1 MQADV
6 RQIPCVPCGTQTI
19 LKTGVVKMAGDM
31 SIKTLA
37 AGLVLCGA
45 LAACE
50 KDVILQ
56 GERFAVRTP
65 LAESVPVDGQPA
77 PVAPS
82 DQPENASVPIAVGSA
97 QSLGEWS
104 HRGGSARHTAPNA
117 SLSAAPVRVFSVNIG
132 SGNSKRQRVSASPVV
147 SGGRVF
153 AMDSGTRLTAVSTS
167 GALQWTADL
176 TADFDRGGDVS
187 GGGLAVQGGRV
198 FATTG
203 FGELVALDAGSG
215 AVLWRQRLD
224 APLTGAPAVDGNAVY
239 AVGRDGS
246 AAAVAVD
253 TGRIL
258 WQVPGTP
265 SASGM
270 IGASSPAIGD
280 TEVYFP
286 FASGEIAAVGKGGG
300 ERAWGAAVAGKR
312 LGRAYAIVGDITGD
326 PVVVGGTI
334 YAGTA
339 AGRTV
344 ALDAASGETVWNVG
358 EGALNPPLVVGG
370 SVFVVNDEN
379 RLVRLDAGS
388 GEVIWAVDMPYWT
401 TDKPRKRKGIVAQF
415 GPVLAGGR
423 LVVASGDGQLR
434 LFDPTSGALV
444 GGAEIPGGAASSV
457 ALAGG
462 VLYVVGGNGQLHAFR

>member
-1 MQADV
+1 MGRWERRAIFGIGAV
-6 RQIPCVPCGTQTI
+6 R
-19 LKTGVVKMAGDM
+19 MAGKM
-31 SIKTLA
+31 SIKNVAT
-37 AGLVLCGA
+37 GLVLCGL

-50 KDVILQ
+50 KDVILT
-56 GERFAVRTP
+56 GERFPVHAP
-65 LAESVPVDGQPA
+65 LEASVPVEGEPA

-82 DQPENASVPIAVGSA
+82 DQPENTSVPIAVGAA

-104 HRGGSARHTAPNA
+104 HRGGNARHTAPNA

-132 SGNSKRQRVSASPVV
+132 AGNSKRQRVSASPVV
-147 SGGRVF
+147 SNGRVF
-153 AMDSGTRLTAVSTS
+153 AMDSGTKLTAVSTA
-167 GALQWTADL
+167 GAAQWSVDL

-203 FGELVALDAGSG
+203 YGELVALDAASG
-215 AVLWRQRLD
+215 AIVWRQRLD

-246 AAAVAVD
+246 AAALAVD

-280 TEVYFP
+280 AEVYFP
-286 FASGEIAAVGKGGG
+286 FASGEIAAVGKDGG

-326 PVVVGGTI
+326 PVISGGVL

-344 ALDAASGETVWNVG
+344 AIDAATGMRLWTAN

-370 SVFVVNDEN
+370 SVFVVNDEA
-379 RLVRLDAGS
+379 RLVRLDG
-388 GEVIWAVDMPYWT
+388 GTGDVIWSVEMPYFT
-401 TDKPRKRKGIVAQF
+401 KDKAKKRKAIFAHY

-423 LVVASGDGQLR
+423 IVVASSDGALR
-434 LFDPTSGALV
+434 LFDPTNGNMVASV
-444 GGAEIPGGAASSV
+444 DIPGGAASAP
-457 ALAGG
+457 ALAQG
-462 VLYVVGGNGQLHAFR
+462 LLFVVGGNGQLHAFR

>member
-1 MQADV
+1 MGRWRRRAISGIGAV
-6 RQIPCVPCGTQTI
+6 R
-19 LKTGVVKMAGDM
+19 MAGKM
-31 SIKTLA
+31 SIKNVAT
-37 AGLVLCGA
+37 GLVLCGM

-50 KDVILQ
+50 KDVILT
-56 GERFAVRTP
+56 GERFPVRAP
-65 LAESVPVDGQPA
+65 LEASVPVEGEPA

-82 DQPENASVPIAVGSA
+82 DQPENTSVPITVGAA

-104 HRGGSARHTAPNA
+104 HRGGNARHTAPNA
-117 SLSAAPVRVFSVNIG
+117 RLSAAPVRVFSVNIG
-132 SGNSKRQRVSASPVV
+132 AGNSKRQRVSASPVV
-147 SGGRVF
+147 AGGRVF
-153 AMDSGTRLTAVSTS
+153 AMDAATRLTAVSTA
-167 GALQWTADL
+167 GAAQWSVDL

-203 FGELVALDAGSG
+203 YGELVALDAASG
-215 AVLWRQRLD
+215 AIVWRQRLD

-280 TEVYFP
+280 AEVYFP
-286 FASGEIAAVGKGGG
+286 FASGEIAAVGKDGG

-326 PVVVGGTI
+326 PVISGGVL

-344 ALDAASGETVWNVG
+344 AIDAATGMRLWTAN

-370 SVFVVNDEN
+370 SVFVVNDEA
-379 RLVRLDAGS
+379 RLVRLDG
-388 GEVIWAVDMPYWT
+388 GTGDVIWSVEMPYFT
-401 TDKPRKRKGIVAQF
+401 KDKAKKRKAIFAHY

-423 LVVASGDGQLR
+423 IVVASSDGALR
-434 LFDPTSGALV
+434 LFDPTNGNMVASV
-444 GGAEIPGGAASSV
+444 DIPGGAASAP
-457 ALAGG
+457 ALAQG
-462 VLYVVGGNGQLHAFR
+462 LLFVVGGNGQLHAFR

>member
-1 MQADV
+1 
-6 RQIPCVPCGTQTI
+6 
-19 LKTGVVKMAGDM
+19 MAGKM
-31 SIKTLA
+31 SIKSVA
-37 AGLVLCGA
+37 SGLVLCGL

-56 GERFAVRTP
+56 GERFPVRAP
-65 LAESVPVDGQPA
+65 LDASVAIEGEPA
-77 PVAPS
+77 PVAPA
-82 DQPENASVPIAVGSA
+82 DRVENASVPIAVGGA
-97 QSLGEWS
+97 QSLADWS
-104 HRGGSARHTAPNA
+104 HRGGNARHSAPNA
-117 SLSAAPVRVFSVNIG
+117 SLSANPARVFSVNIG
-132 SGNSKRQRVSASPVV
+132 AGNSKRQRVSASPVV

-153 AMDSGTRLTAVSTS
+153 AMDSGAKLTAVSTL
-167 GALQWTADL
+167 GAPQWSVDL

-187 GGGLAVQGGRV
+187 GGGLAVQGNRL

-203 FGELVALDAGSG
+203 YGELVALDVASG

-224 APLTGAPAVDGNAVY
+224 APLTGAPAVDGAAVY

-246 AAAVAVD
+246 AAALAVD
-253 TGRIL
+253 SGRIL

-280 TEVYFP
+280 GEVYFP
-286 FASGEIAAVGKGGG
+286 FASGEIAAVAKAGG

-312 LGRAYAIVGDITGD
+312 LGRAYAVVGDITGD
-326 PVVVGGTI
+326 PVIAGGVI

-344 ALDAASGETVWNVG
+344 AIDATTGMRIWTAN

-370 SVFVVNDEN
+370 SVFVVNDEA

-388 GEVIWAVDMPYWT
+388 GAVIWSVEMPYFV
-401 TDKPRKRKGIVAQF
+401 KEKAKKRKAIFAHY

-423 LVVASGDGQLR
+423 IVVASSDGALR
-434 LFDPTSGALV
+434 LFDPTNGTMLASV
-444 GGAEIPGGAASSV
+444 DIPGGAASAP
-457 ALAGG
+457 ALAQG
-462 VLYVVGGNGQLHAFR
+462 LLFVVGGRGQLHAFR

>member
-1 MQADV
+1 M
-6 RQIPCVPCGTQTI
+6 
-19 LKTGVVKMAGDM
+19 KMADKM
-31 SIKTLA
+31 SIKTIF
-37 AGLVLCGA
+37 AGLVAGML

-50 KDVILQ
+50 KDVVLQ
-56 GERFAVRTP
+56 GARFPVRAPLDASIAVEG
-65 LAESVPVDGQPA
+65 AAAPA
-77 PVAPS
+77 APA
-82 DQPENASVPIAVGSA
+82 DRPENTSQAIAVGAA
-97 QSLGEWS
+97 QSLAEWT
-104 HRGGSARHTAPNA
+104 HRGGNARHTAPNA
-117 SLSAAPVRVFSVNIG
+117 SLSASPVRVFSVTLG

-167 GALQWTADL
+167 GAAQWSVDL
-176 TADFDRGGDVS
+176 TADFDRGGDAS

-203 FGELVALDAGSG
+203 FGELVALDAASG
-215 AVLWRQRLD
+215 AIRWRQRLD

-239 AVGRDGS
+239 VVGRDGS

-253 TGRIL
+253 SGRIL

-280 TEVYFP
+280 GEVYFP
-286 FASGEIAAVGKGGG
+286 FASGEIAAVSKDGG
-300 ERAWGAAVAGKR
+300 ERSWGAAVAGKR
-312 LGRAYAIVGDITGD
+312 LGRAYAVVGDITGD
-326 PVVVGGTI
+326 PVVSGGVI

-344 ALDAASGETVWNVG
+344 AIEAATGKRRWTAN

-370 SVFVVNDEN
+370 SVFVVNDEA
-379 RLVRLDAGS
+379 RLVRLDAGT
-388 GEVIWAVDMPYWT
+388 GDVIWSVEMPYFVKA
-401 TDKPRKRKGIVAQF
+401 KPAKRKGIYAHY

-423 LVVASGDGQLR
+423 IVVASSDGALR
-434 LFDPTSGALV
+434 LFDPTNGAMLASV
-444 GGAEIPGGAASSV
+444 DIPGGAASAP
-457 ALAGG
+457 ALAQG
-462 VLYVVGGNGQLHAFR
+462 LLFVVGGRGQLHAFR